1 MTTMTRRSF
10 MTALGIAGT
19 AALAACSSDDSSDDA
34 DTTTDDADAT
44 EEEADTDDGSYTLV
58 TEGVLTNVAEL
69 GFAPFEY
76 MEEDGT
82 VVGFDVDLSNALAE
96 KLGLT
101 CEWLANQSFDTL
113 IPTIKQGGKADISIA
128 GMTITDERLEEVDFT
143 DPYLN
148 SNQGLITKVDSGE
161 TEDTLNAEGRQ
172 IACQS
177 GTTGDDWISEN
188 LPNATKIPLDDVTAG
203 LMGVSTG
210 SYDAMVIDLPV
221 AQNMISESFSDLE
234 VTLEIPTGE
243 QYGIAVSK
251 DNPNLTEALNE
262 ALAEIEAD
270 GTMDELKLTWFGT
283 SDI

>member
-1 MTTMTRRSF
+1 MTSMTRRNF
-10 MTALGIAGT
+10 VTALGLTGT
-19 AALAACSSDDSSDDA
+19 AALAACSSDDTSDDA
-34 DTTTDDADAT
+34 AAEDDATDAT
-44 EEEADTDDGSYTLV
+44 DEASYTLV

-96 KLGLT
+96 RLGLT
-101 CEWLANQSFDTL
+101 CEWLPNQAFDTL
-113 IPTIKQGGKADISIA
+113 VPTIQQGGKADISIA

-148 SNQGLITKVDSGE
+148 SNQGLITKIDSGE
-161 TEDTLNAEGRQ
+161 TEDTLDAEEKQ
-172 IACQS
+172 VACQS

-188 LPNATKIPLDDVTAG
+188 LPNATKVPLSDVTAG

-210 SYDAMVIDLPV
+210 SYQAMVIDLPV
-221 AQNMISESFSDLE
+221 AQNMISQSFSDLE
-234 VTLEIPTGE
+234 VSLEIPTGE

-251 DNPNLTEALNE
+251 DNPGLTEALNE
-262 ALAEIEAD
+262 ALAEVEED
-270 GTMDELKLTWFGT
+270 GTMDEIKTKWFGT
-283 SDI
+283 AEI